1 METIYIV
8 LGTIFVML
16 SIASIAIVRGTNT
29 VKLISLGVYLA
40 VMGFLYIKMPN
51 SFFSTIFPYVIM
63 PSVLVGALMYLYGG
77 KGEEPINKKNLDP
90 VKDLVMQTTKGEIL
104 VKNINAGVLIFGGS
118 GAGKTASVI
127 YPIMHF
133 LEKRTGII
141 YDYKDGELTEI
152 AIPIFGDRL
161 RMVAVHRADISK
173 RVNPIAPKYLSDEK
187 AINSIVKVLLDN
199 LNDTEGGKGGNSFF
213 YDGAESILSAVI
225 LRFKMDYP
233 QYCTLPHVI
242 AFILAV
248 DFLKKEEPMEFGE
261 VPEAMPKLKNF
272 LTANK
277 RVQIQASPF
286 LLGMGSERQSA
297 AVLSTLANAL
307 RKIAYPDA
315 FWTLSKNEIDLD
327 VNNSENN
334 SVVCFLNEPKN
345 APAITPL
352 VACLIETT
360 MKQMMIRNA
369 LPSFLLF
376 DEAATMKFR
385 GLSET
390 VATMRSFGTA
400 TIYCAQDISQGI
412 VRYGKDGFRQI
423 TANLSTQFFGKS
435 NDPDTAQ
442 FYENF
447 MELKKDKTTSKT
459 RSGEG
464 IFGGGKQSTTKSER
478 EIAKIRKDE
487 FIKFKPGQFAFL
499 SGGKQKVVQFPNPK
513 IVSQALPYTDDLRKN
528 IDLNYTEI
536 IEEMM
541 EFAEKNL

>member
-1 METIYIV
+1 MDNIYIV
-8 LGTIFVML
+8 LGGIFL
-16 SIASIAIVRGTNT
+16 ITAIASIGMFKGQTSTI
-29 VKLISLGVYLA
+29 KLISGVVFFA
-40 VMGFLYIKMPN
+40 IVGFLYIKMPQ
-51 SFFSTIFPYVIM
+51 SFISTVFPFVII
-63 PSVLVGALMYLYGG
+63 PAVLVGALWYLYGG
-77 KGEEPINKKNLDP
+77 ENETIDKKNLDP
-90 VKDLVMQTTKGEIL
+90 VKDLVMKTTKGEIL
-104 VKNINAGVLIFGGS
+104 IKNINAGVLIFGGS

-133 LEKRTGII
+133 LQQRTGII

-315 FWTLSKNEIDLD
+315 FWTMSKNEIDLD
-327 VNNSENN
+327 VNNPENN
-334 SVVCFLNEPKN
+334 SVICFLNEPKN

-459 RSGEG
+459 SSGAG
-464 IFGGGKQSTTKSER
+464 LFGGGKQSTTKSER

-513 IVSQALPYTDDLRKN
+513 IVSQALPYTDKLRKN

>member
-334 SVVCFLNEPKN
+334 SVICFLNEPKN